1 MERKGICKNVGVC
14 TMVDK
19 VQVIADDDAEFVCA
33 ECGEKLEPCKEK
45 DSVDGIDNELKSKK
59 RKRLIL
65 FCIVALLL
73 LGGIGFGIFMLL
85 KKPSAPTVIKLD
97 KSEVTMKVGETAEIT
112 PMVEPEG
119 VKATFVFK
127 VSKDSKIVSVSDK
140 GMITALDSG
149 ETKVFVKCIENPALK
164 AVCKIR
170 VNAIVSLAK
179 DSTETSKE
187 KSKEGSKE
195 ESKAETK
202 KTEPKSV
209 NVPSRDNSY
218 GTSNLGYG
226 VYEGPKENGKPSG
239 MGGQIRFTRSYT
251 IDLKKASGETVD
263 VNPGDVMINVKMKDG
278 RLIQGQLK
286 RTDGSQRWIIIG

>member
-1 MERKGICKNVGVC
+1 MERKGICRNVGVC
-14 TMVDK
+14 TLADK
-19 VQVIADDDAEFVCA
+19 VQVITDDDAEFVCA
-33 ECGEKLEPCKEK
+33 ECGAELEPCKEK
-45 DSVDGIDNELKSKK
+45 DSVDGIENELKSKR

-149 ETKVFVKCIENPALK
+149 ETKVLVKCIENPDIK

-170 VNAIVSLAK
+170 VNSMVSLAK

-187 KSKEGSKE
+187 ESKE
-195 ESKAETK
+195 EPKAEQK
-202 KTEPKSV
+202 KTEPKAVS
-209 NVPSRDNSY
+209 VPSRDNSY